1 MLNFLQRIGKSL
13 MLPIA
18 VLPAASLLLRL
29 GQEDLLDIPF
39 MAQAGDAI
47 FANLALLFAL
57 GIAVGLSKDGSGAA
71 ALAGVVGYFV
81 LTKGT
86 AAIDKDIDMAVL
98 GGIIS
103 GITAGLLY
111 NRFSDIKLP
120 EWLGFFAGKRFVPI
134 ITSVV
139 MLVLA
144 GIFGVVWPPIQELI
158 NNVGNWITG
167 AGAVGAGVY
176 GLLNRLLI
184 PVGLHHV
191 LNSLVWFVFGEY
203 NGATGDINRFFAGD
217 PTAGPFM
224 TGFFPVMMFGL
235 PAAALA
241 MIAAAKKEKRKAVT
255 GMLAGL
261 ALTSFLTGITEP
273 IEFLFMFI
281 APLLYVIHAILTG
294 ISMAVAVMLGIHH
307 GFGFSAGAI
316 DYFLNF
322 GIAQKPL
329 LLAGI
334 GIIYAIIYFVIF
346 YTLIKALNI
355 QTPGREEDEEI
366 EETVDA
372 DSTTGDKYVDMAS
385 YFIKDLGGKENL
397 TTIDNCATRLRL
409 QIADTSKI
417 NESNLKRHGA
427 RGLMKLGKTNVQ
439 VIVGTD
445 VEFVADAMKQLVK
458 SGAATINISKENEQE
473 RSEVETVDTAQLEF
487 VLPFE
492 GTVKP
497 LSEVEDEVFSSKMM
511 GDGFAIE
518 PVSNTLVSPIE
529 GEVMSIFPT
538 KHAIGLKA
546 NNGLEILIHVGI
558 DTVKLNGEGFKALV
572 QEGQHITKETP
583 LLEIDLEYVKKHA
596 PSITTPIIF
605 TNLSEGKE
613 IKLNKSGYQ
622 KQGTPEVIKF

>member
-409 QIADTSKI
+409 QVADTSKI

-583 LLEIDLEYVKKHA
+583 LLEIDLDYVKKHA

>member
-158 NNVGNWITG
+158 NNIGNWITG

-366 EETVDA
+366 EENVGS

-409 QIADTSKI
+409 QVADTSKI
-417 NESNLKRHGA
+417 NESSLKRHGA

-458 SGAATINISKENEQE
+458 SGAATINISKENEQK
-473 RSEVETVDTAQLEF
+473 RSEGDTADTAQIEF

-511 GDGFAIE
+511 GDGFAID

-546 NNGLEILIHVGI
+546 NNGLEILIHVGL

-583 LLEIDLEYVKKHA
+583 LLEIDLDYVKKHA

-613 IKLNKSGYQ
+613 VKLNKPGYQ
-622 KQGTPEVIKF
+622 EQGTPDVIKF

>member
-167 AGAVGAGVY
+167 AGAIGAGVY

-294 ISMAVAVMLGIHH
+294 ISMAVSVMLGIHH

-366 EETVDA
+366 EETVDS
-372 DSTTGDKYVDMAS
+372 DSKTGDKYVDMAS

-409 QIADTSKI
+409 QVADTSKI

-458 SGAATINISKENEQE
+458 SGTATINISKENEQE
-473 RSEVETVDTAQLEF
+473 RSEIETADTAQVEF

-538 KHAIGLKA
+538 KHAIGLKT

-613 IKLNKSGYQ
+613 VKLNKSGYQ
-622 KQGTPEVIKF
+622 KQGTPDVIKF